1 MGQKERINEA
11 KFIYDI
17 EISAMLNDTE
27 RWKKFLDFSSEF
39 YKYSFM
45 ENLLMFA
52 QRPDVTMCATME
64 QWNSVGRWVNR
75 GAKGIKIINNQDNEI
90 SLKYV
95 FDVKDTHGDAK
106 VLFRRWNAEES
117 QVINILT
124 DYFKYKDNNSIE
136 DVITRYVYE
145 HFDDNPIIR
154 GLSDKELETLTPDFI
169 ENTIKYSIYS
179 VAKRCG
185 IKINEESLFENFSTI
200 QDPLQL
206 QLMGAIQNSFS
217 NEILRIVEYKIRQ
230 NKREV
235 KRNGE
240 IRQVWNENQEEY
252 GGKLS
257 VQIPTISDGRND
269 NGQTTSERTRN
280 NQQETQ
286 DRGRIE
292 TTTSETTDKR
302 ISSDGEIQ
310 PNDRG
315 IDRRITT
322 SRNRGKNLEVEQDS
336 TSFIL
341 PDNKVS
347 EEYIEEIL
355 KSGGNIVGAID
366 RIQEILKDE
375 TLKKKDKANKIKQ
388 EYEWTGTGFPDEY
401 KAEALSKGIEIIDN
415 VNKAKTILSWI
426 EVTNRLE
433 DIFETK
439 DTQLDIFSNNFEIRE
454 NKEQDEAEQNEN
466 IFVAKDDIVIKDE
479 NEINKFVV
487 DLIGE
492 NVYIENRLFKLTNT
506 NFRTNE
512 VELLDLEMKI
522 PIFRTLEINQF
533 YNYYNEDQRNI
544 EVEEIEPIEQKEFN
558 QEENKI
564 IEIKTQDNRI
574 NYHIPNNFEKHQ
586 NLKIKY
592 KENIEAIRLLKQIE
606 GENRLATEEEQ
617 EILARYNGWGGLAKV
632 FEKNSNEWQN
642 EYNEIKTILTEE
654 EYSKARA
661 SVTNAFYTDKK
672 IIDSIYLGLLRLGV
686 ESGNILEPSA
696 RNRKFYG
703 QIT

>member
-544 EVEEIEPIEQKEFN
+544 EVEEIEPIEQKESN